1 MSPTLAIVY
10 LTVTVFPVFVKLY
23 VLLCNTFFLLHDID
37 LLCHF
42 IHVLAK
48 CINDTN
54 CSGRLLNMVGKM
66 GIDRHIICFVH
77 MVLKLKTKVLDS
89 WVLKLLELMLF

>member
-10 LTVTVFPVFVKLY
+10 LTVTVFPIFVKLY
-23 VLLCNTFFLLHDID
+23 VLLCNTVLLHEID

-48 CINDTN
+48 CID
-54 CSGRLLNMVGKM
+54 MM
-66 GIDRHIICFVH
+66 GH
-77 MVLKLKTKVLDS
+77 
-89 WVLKLLELMLF
+89 